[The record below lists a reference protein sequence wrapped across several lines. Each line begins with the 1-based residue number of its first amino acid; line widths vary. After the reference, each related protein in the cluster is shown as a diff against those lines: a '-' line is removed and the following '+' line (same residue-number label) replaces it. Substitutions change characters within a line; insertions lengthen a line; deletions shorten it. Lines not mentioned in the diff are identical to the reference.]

1 MVLLLVVN
9 SEGEL
14 WVLGPAKVVNKEG
27 LVNLEVVVN
36 LLWVMINRRKPFETS
51 QSGQLTECCQ
61 FDNSVR
67 KLTFNLTS

>member
-36 LLWVMINRRKPFETS
+36 LLGVMITNKQKEAI
-51 QSGQLTECCQ
+51 
-61 FDNSVR
+61 
-67 KLTFNLTS
+67 